1 MLALSPSSWAFN
13 RNQSPIP
20 PYTDPMS
27 SSVRLSSSPPWKP
40 VTLALLV
47 VSLMVSACKSDYPA
61 SSASAVG
68 GEAKTVQLIPV
79 REQFLDRTVVAN
91 GTLAVDQEA
100 SMAFKVAGKLAS
112 VNVDLGSIV
121 RKGGV
126 VAQLDTTDFDLRIQ
140 QSEAALQQARVR
152 LGLEPTGASDSIDPA
167 TTGIVR
173 QAKAV
178 WDEAKSAL
186 DRARQLQ
193 KSGVIARSELDSVE
207 SQYRVADARY
217 QDALEEV
224 RNRQAVLLQRR
235 SELAFAKQQREDAV
249 LRAPFDGA
257 IAERVAIS
265 GEYLAAGAPV
275 AKLVKLSPLRMRA
288 EVPEREA
295 AGVKVGQS
303 VIVRTEGDS
312 GEARGTVARVSPVI
326 AEANRVLVVEVEVD
340 NSAGRLKPGRF
351 ARAEI
356 STGGGGTALLVP
368 EAAVVS
374 FAGIRKVYA
383 VRDGKA
389 IERTIVTGRTSE
401 GLVEVTDGLKAGD
414 EIVADPTGLVV
425 GQAVAAG

>member
-1 MLALSPSSWAFN
+1 
-13 RNQSPIP
+13 
-20 PYTDPMS
+20 MS
-27 SSVRLSSSPPWKP
+27 SSVRLRSIPARKP

-47 VSLMVSACKSDYPA
+47 LSLVASACKSDYPS
-61 SSASAVG
+61 SSASSVA
-68 GEAKTVQLIPV
+68 GEAKQVQLLQV
-79 REQFLDRTVVAN
+79 REQFLDRTVIAN
-91 GTLAVDQEA
+91 GTLAVDEEA
-100 SMAFKVAGKLAS
+100 SISFKVAGKLS
-112 VNVDLGSIV
+112 SISIDLGTV
-121 RKGGV
+121 VKKGSV
-126 VAQLDTTDFDLRIQ
+126 IAQLDTTDFDLRVQ
-140 QSEAALQQARVR
+140 QAEAALQQARVR
-152 LGLEPTGASDSIDPA
+152 LGLDPTGTSDSIDPA
-167 TTGIVR
+167 TTGVVR

-193 KSGVIARSELDSVE
+193 KSGVIAKSELDTVE

-217 QDALEEV
+217 QDAIEEV
-224 RNRQAVLLQRR
+224 RTRQAVLLQRR
-235 SELAFAKQQREDAV
+235 SEVAFAKQQRDDAV

-257 IAERVAIS
+257 IAERMATS
-265 GEYLAAGAPV
+265 GEFVAAGAPV
-275 AKLVKLSPLRMRA
+275 AKLVRLSPLRMRA

-295 AGVKVGQS
+295 AGVSVGQS

-312 GEARGTVARVSPVI
+312 AEARGTVARVSPVI
-326 AEANRVLVVEVEVD
+326 TETNRVLVVEVEVD

-368 EAAVVS
+368 AGAVVS

-389 IERTIVTGRTSE
+389 IERTIVVGRTSD
-401 GLVEVTDGLKAGD
+401 GLIEVTEGLKAGD

-425 GQAVAAG
+425 GQPVAAG